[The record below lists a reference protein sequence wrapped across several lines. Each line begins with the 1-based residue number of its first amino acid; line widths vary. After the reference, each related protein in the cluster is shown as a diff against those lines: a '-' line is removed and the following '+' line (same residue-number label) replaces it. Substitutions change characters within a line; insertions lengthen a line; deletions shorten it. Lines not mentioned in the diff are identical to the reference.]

1 MIKEP
6 LRLQEETPP
15 AGEEEKKEEE
25 KEKEEKEKGEE
36 QQQKNSIT
44 GIKENPGSLLG
55 FFLVAETTVRNLR
68 NPGQWSTNY
77 LRFEMEVNAQR
88 LESHLGSKLAFS
100 KRKCIIKLEILRVLD
115 YKQLTD

>member
-88 LESHLGSKLAFS
+88 LESHLGEQTCFFK
-100 KRKCIIKLEILRVLD
+100 KRSVLLNQRLRVLD
-115 YKQLTD
+115 YKQLID